1 MGCGVVPHCTPIFL
15 KGNKMPKEFITD
27 NQLIETLRDHE
38 NSFKEFINS
47 EKVKFENYIE
57 SQLTIIKNHF
67 PQITG
72 IRTYGGLDF
81 LPWTAEIIPYYD
93 EDDSMVN
100 MEILGNIDD
109 YCRNESDWAKIK
121 LPDDVKNAFKVL
133 ITLWDTAENKDYVET
148 DEKDNGYLFCQS
160 VILEAF
166 EKFVTE
172 AH

>member
-27 NQLIETLRDHE
+27 NQLIETFKDHE

-72 IRTYGGLDF
+72 IRTYAGLDF
-81 LPWTAEIIPYYD
+81 LPYSVEIIPCYE
-93 EDDSMVN
+93 EDDDEV
-100 MEILGNIDD
+100 ILYSLDNV
-109 YCRNESDWAKIK
+109 YMWCREEDIWANVR
-121 LPDDVKNAFKVL
+121 LPDNVKQAFKNLVV
-133 ITLWDTAENKDYVET
+133 LWDLAENNHSVASVDHNFYT
-148 DEKDNGYLFCQS
+148 FSRQ